1 VAAPRRTPRA
11 GGAQAIRR
19 GHRLPG
25 PAPDTPLLTARQAL
39 DLFQAGR
46 TAEAAALCERLTAGD
61 PTSIEA
67 WHLLGAAR
75 LTLGRFDE
83 ALIALDRALALDPVR
98 SGALSA
104 RAAAL
109 VALARD
115 VEALAACDLALARDT
130 DNPVVLNARGVAL
143 RRLGRPDEALAAY
156 ELALAASPDFTDALC
171 NRGVAFS
178 DLGRFDEALAAHD
191 RACVAAPRSPQ
202 ALANRAALLSLLGRP
217 AEAARDLEAVVA
229 LDPRYPRA
237 LGGLLHARRQTCDW
251 RDDAALRQ
259 AVRRELEAGRLAVGP
274 FAALAIFDD
283 PALHGACAALAAPP
297 PVPPATWPSRPP
309 GERIRVAYLS
319 ADLHD
324 HATARLMAGL
334 FEAHDRARFE
344 IIALSYG
351 PDLGG
356 DLRGRIDAA
365 IERRIDVRRLTDAAI
380 AALARDLGVDIA
392 IDLKGHT
399 QDGRP
404 GVLAHR
410 AAPVQISWLGYPGTL
425 AAPYADY
432 AIADAVVLP
441 PGAEADWSEA
451 VIRLPLYQPNDVLAP
466 AAPTPSR
473 REAGLPADGF
483 VFGCL
488 NNPAKITPEAFAAW
502 MAVLGEAPGSVLWLY
517 EGSPGAAANLRA
529 HAEAAGIDPDRLVFA
544 APAPHAD
551 HLARQGLA
559 DLMLDTWPYGAH
571 TTASDALRM
580 GVPLLTLPGASF
592 ASRVGAGL
600 LTALDLPDLIAPDI
614 AAYVA
619 AAVRLA
625 GDRPALEALKARLDK
640 ALRASAVFDPAA
652 FASRLEAAFEAVHA
666 RAQAGLPPASF
677 DTGPV

>member
-1 VAAPRRTPRA
+1 M
-11 GGAQAIRR
+11 
-19 GHRLPG
+19 
-25 PAPDTPLLTARQAL
+25 
-39 DLFQAGR
+39 
-46 TAEAAALCERLTAGD
+46 LCERLTADD

-75 LTLGRFDE
+75 LTLGRADE
-83 ALIALDRALALDPVR
+83 ALTALDRALALDPVR
-98 SGALSA
+98 PGVLSA

-115 VEALAACDLALARDT
+115 VEGVAACDLALARDA

-143 RRLGRPDEALAAY
+143 RRLGRPEEALAAY
-156 ELALAASPDFTDALC
+156 DRAVAASPGFMDALC
-171 NRGVAFS
+171 NRGVALS

-191 RACVAAPRSPQ
+191 RACVAAPRDSQ
-202 ALANRAALLSLLGRP
+202 ALANRAALLSVLGRP
-217 AEAARDLEAVVA
+217 AEAARDLEGVVA
-229 LDPRYPRA
+229 LDPRQPRA
-237 LGGLLHARRQTCDW
+237 LGGLQYARRQTCDW
-251 RDDAALRQ
+251 RDDAALRRT
-259 AVRRELEAGRLAVGP
+259 VRTELEAGRLAIDP
-274 FAALAIFDD
+274 FAALAVFDD
-283 PALHGACAALAAPP
+283 PALHRTCAALAAPP
-297 PVPPATWPSRPP
+297 SAPPATWPVRPP
-309 GERIRVAYLS
+309 SARIRVAYLS

-334 FEAHDRARFE
+334 LEAHDRDRFE

-356 DLRGRIDAA
+356 ALRQRVDAA
-365 IERRIDVRRLTDAAI
+365 IERRIDVRRMTDAAV

-392 IDLKGHT
+392 VDLKGHT

-425 AAPYADY
+425 AAPYVDY

-441 PGAEADWSEA
+441 PGAETDWSEA
-451 VIRLPLYQPNDVLAP
+451 VIRLPLYQPNDALTP
-466 AAPTPSR
+466 AAPTPGR
-473 REAGLPADGF
+473 RKAGLPDDGF

-488 NNPAKITPEAFAAW
+488 NNPAKITPETFAAW
-502 MAVLGEAPGSVLWLY
+502 MAVLREAPGSVLWLY
-517 EGSPGAAANLRA
+517 EGSPGAATNLRA

-544 APAPHAD
+544 APAPHAG

-571 TTASDALRM
+571 TTASDALSR

-592 ASRVGAGL
+592 ASRVGASL
-600 LTALDLPDLIAPDI
+600 LTALGLPELIAPDV

-625 GDRPALEALKARLDK
+625 DERAVLEALKSKLER
-640 ALRASAVFDPAA
+640 ALRDSPIFDPAA
-652 FASRLEAAFEAVHA
+652 FAGRLEAAFEAVHA
-666 RAQAGLPPASF
+666 RAQAGLSPTSF
-677 DTGPV
+677 DAGPV